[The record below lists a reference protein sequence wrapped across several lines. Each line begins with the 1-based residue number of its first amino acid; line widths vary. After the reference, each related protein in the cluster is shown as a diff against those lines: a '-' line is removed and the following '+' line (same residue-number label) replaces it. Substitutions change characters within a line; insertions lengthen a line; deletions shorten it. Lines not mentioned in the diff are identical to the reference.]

1 MNDTDYSRQSVANP
15 RGWSLL
21 TPPQAEPAPLRPVCE
36 PNILYRV
43 VFSSTVSILI
53 ATFSKSAE

>member
-1 MNDTDYSRQSVANP
+1 MNDTDYSRQSVPDP

-21 TPPQAEPAPLRPVCE
+21 APPQAEPAPLRPICE